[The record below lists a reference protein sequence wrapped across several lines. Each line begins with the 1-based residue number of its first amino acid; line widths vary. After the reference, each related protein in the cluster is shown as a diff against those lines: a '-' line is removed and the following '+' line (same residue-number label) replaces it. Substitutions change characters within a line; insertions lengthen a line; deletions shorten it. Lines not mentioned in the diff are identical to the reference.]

1 MIHLEAESAVLGS
14 VLLRNGAL
22 GLATKL
28 LHPSDFEMASNGLLF
43 EAMIQM
49 TDKGIAI
56 DMLTLSAHLES
67 ANLLARIGGRARIVE
82 LAEVVPSAA
91 NIEHYATTVRNHAI
105 RRRLEEAGNNIS
117 SLASQSDPALAVEE
131 AQRML
136 LTVAKRAA
144 PSKKVKL
151 SDAMALAYS
160 HVEAVHEKGSKI
172 TGISTG
178 FQSLDHYLAGFH
190 SRELVILA
198 GRPGMGKTA
207 LATAFALRAAR
218 QKQGVLFFSLEMDAR
233 QLGMR
238 VLGLESRVSLQDMRT
253 ATCQHHH
260 WAAMAKS
267 TGQAETLNMHIVDQS
282 DLTISQLRTIAR
294 EHATTNEIGMVIV
307 DYLQLV
313 TAKAERRER
322 EVAIISA
329 GLKALAKEL
338 DVVVVALSQ
347 LNRSLESRPNKRPHL
362 GDLRESGGL
371 EQDADV
377 VLFVYRDEYY
387 NEDTMKPG
395 TAEVIVA
402 KQRQGPTG
410 TAEIGFIK
418 ERTQFTDIRTHS
430 IGRVG

>member
-1 MIHLEAESAVLGS
+1 
-14 VLLRNGAL
+14 
-22 GLATKL
+22 
-28 LHPSDFEMASNGLLF
+28 
-43 EAMIQM
+43 
-49 TDKGIAI
+49 
-56 DMLTLSAHLES
+56 
-67 ANLLARIGGRARIVE
+67 
-82 LAEVVPSAA
+82 
-91 NIEHYATTVRNHAI
+91 
-105 RRRLEEAGNNIS
+105 
-117 SLASQSDPALAVEE
+117 
-131 AQRML
+131 
-136 LTVAKRAA
+136 
-144 PSKKVKL
+144 
-151 SDAMALAYS
+151 
-160 HVEAVHEKGSKI
+160 
-172 TGISTG
+172 
-178 FQSLDHYLAGFH
+178 
-190 SRELVILA
+190 
-198 GRPGMGKTA
+198 
-207 LATAFALRAAR
+207 
-218 QKQGVLFFSLEMDAR
+218 KQGVLFFSLEMDAR

-387 NEDTMKPG
+387 NADTMKPG

-418 ERTQFTDIRTHS
+418 ERTQFTDIRTH
-430 IGRVG
+430 